1 MSLLERVQ
9 ILVTHDQRRWLEA
22 EAARRGEPI
31 TAVVRS
37 AIDAARLHRTETHR
51 LQALDQLE
59 GIWAQPI
66 PRVSD
71 LTPETINEMTDGG
84 RLMGAMHGLA
94 R

>member
-1 MSLLERVQ
+1 MSLLERLQ

-37 AIDAARLHRTETHR
+37 AIDAARVHRTETHR
-51 LQALDQLE
+51 LQALDRLE
-59 GIWAQPI
+59 EIWAQPT

-71 LTPETINEMTDGG
+71 LAPEAINEMTDGG
-84 RLMGAMHGLA
+84 RLIGAMRGLP